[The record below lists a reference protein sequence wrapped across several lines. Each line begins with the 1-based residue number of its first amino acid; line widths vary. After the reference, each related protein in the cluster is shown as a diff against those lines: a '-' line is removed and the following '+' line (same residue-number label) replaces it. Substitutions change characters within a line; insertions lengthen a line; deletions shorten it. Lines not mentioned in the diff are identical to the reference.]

1 MCLHQ
6 DRGERVRRM
15 DGLIPTLNNLY
26 EQGRMTWTEQEKGWI
41 GLPEEMLGALTTDG
55 FYECQRGNAASSIG
69 HQPAEGTWHG
79 VNPRTK
85 SVASVTWTV
94 RRAPEAPMVFI
105 EIDGE
110 SLTHPAP
117 ALAERQQGA

>member
-1 MCLHQ
+1 
-6 DRGERVRRM
+6 M
-15 DGLIPTLNNLY
+15 DGLMPTLNNLY
-26 EQGRMTWTEQEKGWI
+26 KQGRMTWTEQEKGWI

-55 FYECQRGNAASSIG
+55 FYECQRGNAASPSG
-69 HQPAEGTWHG
+69 LQPAEGAWHG
-79 VNPRTK
+79 VNPQTK

-110 SLTHPAP
+110 AITHPAP
-117 ALAERQQGA
+117 APVVVVGSPEIFNEEENDDANQ